1 MNDPH
6 VLHLKESGRY
16 HHAFKAAANSQ
27 SRYLVRDV

>member
-16 HHAFKAAANSQ
+16 HHAFKAADAQ